1 MYKNIGT
8 DNGGKELTI
17 RKCGWETTG
26 LDLVL
31 DLATTVALRILLLLI
46 SSYYVSMLHTI
57 YGNQLVNLHLKTE
70 TYKLQLMC
78 SIRLCVYWSC
88 SDAKFFQSFRE
99 YITVLQT
106 TLILKAMVFRHN
118 KLCGFENMIVFS

>member
-57 YGNQLVNLHLKTE
+57 YGNQLVNLH
-70 TYKLQLMC
+70 
-78 SIRLCVYWSC
+78 
-88 SDAKFFQSFRE
+88 
-99 YITVLQT
+99 
-106 TLILKAMVFRHN
+106 
-118 KLCGFENMIVFS
+118 